1 MRPES
6 QPVRVAP
13 RAAPVPGWT
22 WSDTAAL
29 PAGAGTL
36 QAGEGWLV
44 LAEHPRVVCLAVRV
58 GAEVGGCKLN
68 PTRLHL
74 GMCTEELGRVLGPL
88 PGEGALLPRLSGLSS
103 LSLWSLNTFHEQGS
117 NAAVKSVSLIH
128 PAVELFMHDR

>member
-1 MRPES
+1 MRPEP

-74 GMCTEELGRVLGPL
+74 GMSWGGFLAPY
-88 PGEGALLPRLSGLSS
+88 PGKEHCCRGCLDFLHSAFG
-103 LSLWSLNTFHEQGS
+103 
-117 NAAVKSVSLIH
+117 V
-128 PAVELFMHDR
+128 